1 MIKNKRTIGIIG
13 GMGPFASARLLGLV
27 LNIAKNKFGA
37 ISGED
42 FPEIVLLSLPV
53 REFLEDKSL
62 AKEAEIF
69 LLNRVKKLEN
79 LDVTCFGIA
88 CNTAHIFVP
97 KIRSSTKIELI
108 SIIEETVKNLVE
120 RRVRKVGLL
129 ASPVTISS
137 RLYQIELEK
146 EGIEVLLPGDGE
158 IKTLGRIIGDLISNR
173 KVSKNRAL
181 LEKIAQK
188 QKQKGAEVI
197 VLGCTELP
205 LAFPKKVG
213 LPVIDTI
220 EVMAN
225 SMLERCYIN
234 N

>member
-1 MIKNKRTIGIIG
+1 MIKSKKIIGIIG
-13 GMGPFASARLLGLV
+13 GMGPFASARLLELV

-53 REFLEDKSL
+53 KEFLEDKSL
-62 AKEAEIF
+62 AKEAEIL

-79 LDVTCFGIA
+79 LDVSCFGIA
-88 CNTAHIFVP
+88 CNTAHILVP
-97 KIRSSTKIELI
+97 KIRLSTKIELI
-108 SIIEETVKNLVE
+108 SIIEETVKNLVGK
-120 RRVRKVGLL
+120 RVRRVGLL

-137 RLYQIELEK
+137 RLYQRELEK
-146 EGIEVLLPGDGE
+146 RGIKILLPEDEE
-158 IKTLGRIIGDLISNR
+158 IKLLGRIIGDLVSNR
-173 KVSKNRAL
+173 KVSKNRIL
-181 LEKIAQK
+181 LEKIAK
-188 QKQKGAEVI
+188 KLKQKGAEVI

-205 LAFPKKVG
+205 LAFPKKFD